1 MGTFLRSFLRLHKII
16 PNYMPIL
23 FHERDISRCFQAL
36 SLMSDYDLRAYKL
49 RIILIMSDYD
59 LRAYKLRI
67 ILMTNLYTFP
77 VPTESTGQLV
87 AGKKL
92 LLQPTI

>member
-23 FHERDISRCFQAL
+23 FQERDISRCFQAL
-36 SLMSDYDLRAYKL
+36 SL
-49 RIILIMSDYD
+49 MSDYD